1 MYAWIGGLTMYA
13 PISDAAME
21 NNGLIRFKEM
31 YGYDYFD
38 PSYDDLDVLFDD
50 EDEDEWDDEEW
61 EIDLEEV

>member
-1 MYAWIGGLTMYA
+1 MYA

-38 PSYDDLDVLFDD
+38 PPYDDLDVLFDD
-50 EDEDEWDDEEW
+50 EEECEDEEW